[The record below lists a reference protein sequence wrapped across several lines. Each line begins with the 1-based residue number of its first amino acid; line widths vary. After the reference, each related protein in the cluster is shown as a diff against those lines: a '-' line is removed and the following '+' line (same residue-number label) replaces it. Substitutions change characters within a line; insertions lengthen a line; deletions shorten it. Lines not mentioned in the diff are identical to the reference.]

1 MTRRSNGASAKNEPP
16 ILELTDLKVHF
27 PLKTALFDTKRRS
40 VKAVD
45 GVSLKIQR
53 SETLSIVGESGCGK
67 STMGRAILRL
77 VDPTSGSIKLDG
89 ADISTLSG
97 KRLWQHRRKM
107 QAVFQDPFAS
117 LSPRMKVGA
126 IIAEPL
132 VNYGAVSGRKAA
144 MSRAAELLEVVGLK
158 GEHANKFPHEFSGG
172 QRQRIGIARALALK
186 PDLIICDEAVSALD
200 VSVQAQI
207 INLLMD
213 LQDEFTLSY
222 LFIAHD
228 LAVVDHISTRV
239 AVMYLGRIVELA
251 SRDALFETPRHPYT
265 EALLAAVPTPDPS
278 ITNTKSVLSGD
289 VPSPIN
295 PPPGCHFHTR
305 CPYAEDRCRKQ
316 TPQLR
321 EIAPRHFVS
330 CHLR

>member
-1 MTRRSNGASAKNEPP
+1 MTGHAKEARTEGEPP
-16 ILELTDLKVHF
+16 LLELTDLKVHF
-27 PLKTALFDTKRRS
+27 QLKKELFQTTKHA

-45 GVSLKIQR
+45 GVSLSVRR

-77 VDPTSGSIKLDG
+77 VDPTAGTIKLDG
-89 ADISTLSG
+89 ADISRLSG

-132 VNYGAVSGRKAA
+132 VNYGTVTGRKAA
-144 MSRAAELLEVVGLK
+144 LSRAAELLEVVGLK
-158 GEHANKFPHEFSGG
+158 GEHASKFPHEFSGG
-172 QRQRIGIARALALK
+172 QRQRIGIARAIALN

-213 LQDEFTLSY
+213 LQDEFKLSY

-251 SRDALFETPRHPYT
+251 HRDTLFDTPKHPYT

-278 ITNTKSVLSGD
+278 ISSAKAVLSGD

-295 PPPGCHFHTR
+295 PPPGCHFNTR
-305 CPYAEDRCRKQ
+305 CPYAEDRCRIES
-316 TPQLR
+316 PVLR
-321 EIAPRHFVS
+321 EIAPHHFVS
-330 CHLR
+330 CHYR